1 MSRVLHSSENR
12 QVLFWDPPDTA
23 AHVPQGEEYG
33 FSLDQVL
40 GSTTPFVLV
49 ARQLNEL
56 LRRNHLVHVA
66 DIVADGPVPYV
77 AWRRQDGKYRLLTG
91 DLEEGVNHAGTQRRE
106 VTVIIPWRGPAGRAL
121 SSPTS
126 STRETTIRTNR
137 VLEIKLRQAESRL
150 YGF

>member
-1 MSRVLHSSENR
+1 M
-12 QVLFWDPPDTA
+12 
-23 AHVPQGEEYG
+23 
-33 FSLDQVL
+33 L

-56 LRRNHLVHVA
+56 LRQNQLVHVA
-66 DIVADGPVPYV
+66 DIVADSPVPYV

-106 VTVIIPWRGPAGRAL
+106 LTVIIPAAWTARNGFEFTDLITG
-121 SSPTS
+121 
-126 STRETTIRTNR
+126 ETTIQMTR
-137 VLEIKLRQAESRL
+137 VLQIRLRQAESRL